1 MLEKDIENLLANYPD
16 ELFPGE
22 GFKLINQQF
31 TIEGRRIDILFED
44 KHGRQIIVEVKRG
57 ILSREASGQI
67 AEYYGLLK
75 NADETKNYELILCA
89 NIIPK
94 ERKVFLE
101 TIGIDCKELGI
112 AQISQIANKHGY
124 TFLDD
129 SSTYRNIDVAK
140 QPIKL
145 DRVDRVIE
153 HKEKVVD
160 NNEEISVWLFQGN
173 PKIYDI
179 LNALS
184 DSEIGNTIHWTV
196 NQNKNRIRKGHIAL
210 IWMSG
215 KEAGIYALGR
225 IETDPLIVDEPE
237 EEKKHWLESDTMADR
252 LRVRITILRRL
263 INKPVLRTELKN
275 IQGLSN
281 LSILKQPIGTNF
293 PVKDSEWEI
302 IAGLI

>member
-16 ELFPGE
+16 EFFPGE

-75 NADETKNYELILCA
+75 NVDETKNFELILCA

-112 AQISQIANKHGY
+112 AQISKIANKHGY

-129 SSTYRNIDVAK
+129 SSAYKYIDKAK
-140 QPIKL
+140 QHIKR

-179 LNALS
+179 VNALS
-184 DSEIGNTIHWTV
+184 DLEIGNTIHWTV
-196 NQNKNRIRKGHIAL
+196 NQNKNRIRKGHLAL

-225 IETDPLIVDEPE
+225 IETDPSIVNEPE
-237 EEKKHWLESDTMADR
+237 EERKHWLESDMMPNR
-252 LRVRITILRRL
+252 LRVRITIIRRL
-263 INKPVLRTELKN
+263 INKPVLRNEIKEIPEL
-275 IQGLSN
+275 SSM
-281 LSILKQPIGTNF
+281 SILKQPTGTNF
-293 PVKDSEWEI
+293 PVNDNEWEI
-302 IAGLI
+302 IAGLL